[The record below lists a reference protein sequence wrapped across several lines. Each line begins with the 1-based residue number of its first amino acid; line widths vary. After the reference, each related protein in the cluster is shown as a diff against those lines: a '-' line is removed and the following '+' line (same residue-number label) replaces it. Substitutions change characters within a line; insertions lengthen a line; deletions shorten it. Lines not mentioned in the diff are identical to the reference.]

1 MLKAELSIKN
11 TVKNSIV
18 FQAIEFI
25 HQHYR
30 EDITVHF
37 IASNLNISNSY
48 LSQIFKKELG
58 ISIIK
63 YIITYR
69 IQKAKELIASSDELV
84 CHVAARVGFF
94 EVKHFSK
101 TFKKVTG
108 LSPMQYKKQN
118 MKAGYI

>member
-94 EVKHFSK
+94 
-101 TFKKVTG
+101 
-108 LSPMQYKKQN
+108 
-118 MKAGYI
+118 